1 MREGLLD
8 VVDRTAT
15 LMRSVQVLRILEVS
29 VWVLTRMVFC
39 RKELIFS
46 PQRLSGTCEQH
57 LPLAV
62 QPFNPFIP

>member
-8 VVDRTAT
+8 VVDWTAT

-39 RKELIFS
+39 PKELIFR
-46 PQRLSGTCEQH
+46 PEHLSGTCEQH
-57 LPLAV
+57 SPLAV
-62 QPFNPFIP
+62 QTFNPFIP